1 VNGVLRPE
9 EQASSRRDSWSK
21 PEAPSWSRGAETE
34 AGAKAE
40 AEARAVVE
48 TDKAFTQVVE
58 TVEKS
63 TFSASQEKS
72 KSESIRGKMGR
83 DNRL

>member
-1 VNGVLRPE
+1 MLRPE

-34 AGAKAE
+34 AEGAE
-40 AEARAVVE
+40 AEAEAVVE
-48 TDKAFTQVVE
+48 TDEAFTQVVE
-58 TVEKS
+58 AVEKS